1 MSKMALLVIDMQE
14 DFCEPVCSL
23 HIVVRRCGVGP
34 DPRMLTAFV
43 QSGALAVQG
52 SRDTA
57 SVINKLLKLPCK
69 IKYGTMD
76 SHPSDHCSF
85 ASQHPNAS
93 PFTSSHTIK
102 NPFGGD
108 EEQTTTLWPDH
119 CVQGTFGEQRI
130 PEIDWES
137 VEAMF
142 KKGMDKRVE
151 SYSGF
156 GPPFRNPR
164 VQPSELQQSLE
175 TGGVETVVVV
185 GLAFDYCVKHT
196 ALDAAKAGFETYV
209 VEDASRAVHNSEK
222 ELARTREDLR
232 AHGVQVISSQDEVLR
247 SMAG

>member
-1 MSKMALLVIDMQE
+1 MSKTALLVIDMQE

-23 HIVVRRCGVGP
+23 HIVVDRCSVGP
-34 DPRMLTAFV
+34 DARMLTALV

-57 SVINKLLKLPCK
+57 SVINKLLKLPFAA
-69 IKYGTMD
+69 KYGTMD
-76 SHPSDHCSF
+76 SHPPDHCSF

-102 NPFGGD
+102 NPLGGD
-108 EEQTTTLWPDH
+108 EEQTTLLWPDH

-130 PEIDWES
+130 PEVDWDSID
-137 VEAMF
+137 AMF
-142 KKGMDKRVE
+142 KKGMDRRVE

-164 VQPSELQQSLE
+164 VQPSELQDALHKE
-175 TGGVETVVVV
+175 EIKTVVVV
-185 GLAFDYCVKHT
+185 GLAFDYCVKYT
-196 ALDAAKAGFETYV
+196 ALDAAKAGFGTYV
-209 VEDASRAVHNSEK
+209 VEDATRAVQNSEK
-222 ELARTREDLR
+222 ELAQTKEELK
-232 AHGVQVISSQDEVLR
+232 AHGVRIITSQDEVLR